1 MATIPD
7 ITSEKLESWDQY
19 RNKQP
24 DDVLASVYA
33 HIEKVSR
40 QMCAW
45 YWSSIRT
52 KRNTSLAVR
61 WLSFFLLV
69 LGTSFPI
76 FAALQTSANEKLLLT
91 QLAVAFLVIAG
102 LVQLA
107 DRIFGWSSGWMRYIS
122 VVTTMEN
129 LTRAFEMEWAKYLV
143 AKAALPD
150 SADAKALF
158 ELAKG
163 LEQELLKLQA
173 EETTK
178 WVAEFNT
185 GIALLDTM
193 IKTQREETDKKLE
206 AIRTSLTVKES
217 ALKADEKAK
226 IAGALEVTLTFKAE
240 PKAVKIGI
248 DEESSKDFLGNFWT
262 RLDVSPGRHV
272 VRVTTTSAPARTIER
287 IVEVKPDSL
296 TKLDIPMGE

>member
-7 ITSEKLESWDQY
+7 ITSEKLEVWDQY
-19 RNKQP
+19 KNKQP
-24 DDVLASVYA
+24 DEVLASVYA

-61 WLSFFLLV
+61 WLSFLLLV
-69 LGTSFPI
+69 LGTTFPI
-76 FAALQTSANEKLLLT
+76 FAALQTSSDEKLLLT

-107 DRIFGWSSGWMRYIS
+107 DRVFGWSSGWMRYIS

-129 LTRAFEMEWAKYLV
+129 LTRAFQMEWAKYLV
-143 AKAALPD
+143 SKAAPPD
-150 SADAKALF
+150 STDAKALF

-206 AIRTSLTVKES
+206 AIRTSLTVQES

-226 IAGALEVTLTFKAE
+226 IAGALEITLTFKSE
-240 PKAVKIGI
+240 PKTIKIGL
-248 DEESSKDFLGNFWT
+248 DSEPPKDFLGTFWT
-262 RLDVSPGRHV
+262 RLDVSPGRHI
-272 VRVTTTSAPARTIER
+272 VRVTTSSVPARTIER

-296 TKLDIPMGE
+296 TKLDIPTGE